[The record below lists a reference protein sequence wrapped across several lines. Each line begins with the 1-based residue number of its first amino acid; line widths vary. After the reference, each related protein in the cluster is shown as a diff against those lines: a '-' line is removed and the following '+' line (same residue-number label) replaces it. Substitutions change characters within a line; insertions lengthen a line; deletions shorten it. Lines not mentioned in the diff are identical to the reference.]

1 MRVLLITVSLFA
13 MAACAP
19 QVPDSAAG
27 VGFDNYDGYQAQR
40 DAELS
45 GNTQATLPAPDA
57 VSSESLDAAEA
68 PQAAPAARPVG
79 ISDEQDFGAVA
90 GRESIESDAARIAAQ
105 RAQYVQIEP
114 EDLPSRSGERSG
126 PSIISYALSTSNQ
139 VGDGLYRRG
148 GIASDSRFMRNC
160 GKYTS
165 ADQAQQDFLSRG
177 GPKRD
182 TKGLDPDGDGFACY
196 WDPTPFRQARTAA
209 AVAPAVLP
217 VSDGATD
224 GATE

>member
-13 MAACAP
+13 MAACTP

-27 VGFDNYDGYQAQR
+27 VGFDDYDGYQAQR

-45 GNTQATLPAPDA
+45 GDTQAALPAPGA
-57 VSSESLDAAEA
+57 VSSEALDSDNVAAA
-68 PQAAPAARPVG
+68 PPAARPVG
-79 ISDEQDFGAVA
+79 ISDEQDFSAVS

-114 EDLPSRSGERSG
+114 EDLPARSGGRSG

-139 VGDGLYRRG
+139 VGEGLYRRS

-165 ADQAQQDFLSRG
+165 ADQAQQDFLARG

-182 TKGLDPDGDGFACY
+182 SKGLDPDGDGFACY
-196 WDPTPFRQARTAA
+196 WDPAPFRQARAA
-209 AVAPAVLP
+209 AVQPALAVLP
-217 VSDGATD
+217 VTD